1 MQPSLAERA
10 AKILDEFGDLPLR
23 SLVVQ
28 SELSVSDR
36 SLCNLGIDVAR
47 WQLFTD
53 EHSVFDEIIS
63 LVSRS
68 ESPSSGDDRTYEY
81 GVMQTSVF
89 LFRGEH
95 GTWRDVT
102 ARR

>member
-36 SLCNLGIDVAR
+36 SLCNLGIDISL

-53 EHSVFDEIIS
+53 EH
-63 LVSRS
+63 
-68 ESPSSGDDRTYEY
+68 
-81 GVMQTSVF
+81 
-89 LFRGEH
+89 RGLR
-95 GTWRDVT
+95 RDYKPCDH
-102 ARR
+102 ALNYFQRR